1 MFKKH
6 TLTSI
11 AIVGVLTLTS
21 LTPAMAASVNGAT
34 SGSVKLTNAMITPF
48 ASTNVGGGT
57 WNYGTEKVG
66 NQKHVWSL
74 YDHSELS
81 HKAST
86 KLGSESHT
94 SGWKYAK
101 TTAKSEIYG
110 NKSSTGYAYWD
121 VYKKP

>member
-6 TLTSI
+6 TLASI

-21 LTPAMAASVNGAT
+21 LTPAMAASPNRET
-34 SGSVKLTNAMITPF
+34 SGSVKLTNSLITPF
-48 ASTNVGGGT
+48 ASTSVGGGT
-57 WNYGTEKVG
+57 WNYGTEIVG
-66 NQKHVWSL
+66 NQKHVWSI

-94 SGWKYAK
+94 SGWKYAL

-110 NKSSTGYAYWD
+110 NKGNTGYAYWD
-121 VYKKP
+121 VYK